1 MARREREEYRF
12 EPIDTQLDTA
22 VGIALPFSGYTGL
35 FQLNY
40 TTEKQAISNLK
51 NLLLTRKGERMMQP
65 DFGWIGWDILFEQ
78 NTPDLIERLKRGTRQ
93 DIGFWLPY
101 INIEELNVAP
111 RLASEGNVDYGHGVS
126 VSLVVSVE
134 PSRGANTTITIEL
147 TSTGGVTI
155 EEG

>member
-1 MARREREEYRF
+1 MAKPRDEYRF
-12 EPIDTQLDTA
+12 EPIDTQKDTA
-22 VGIALPFSGYTGL
+22 VGIGLPFSGRNGL

-65 DFGWIGWDILFEQ
+65 EFGWIGWDILFEQ
-78 NTPDLIERLKRGTRQ
+78 NTPDLVERLKRGTGQ
-93 DIGFWLPY
+93 DIGYWLPY
-101 INIEELNVAP
+101 INIEELKVTP
-111 RLASEGNVDYGHGVS
+111 RLVSEGSVDYGHGIT

-134 PSRGANTTITIEL
+134 PSRANTTITLEL

-155 EEG
+155 QEG

>member
-1 MARREREEYRF
+1 MAKPRDEYRF
-12 EPIDTQLDTA
+12 EPIDTQKDTA
-22 VGIALPFSGYTGL
+22 VGIGLPFSGHSGL
-35 FQLNY
+35 FHLNY

-51 NLLLTRKGERMMQP
+51 NLLLTRKGERVMQP
-65 DFGWIGWDILFEQ
+65 QFGWIGWEILFEQ

-93 DIGFWLPY
+93 DIGYWLPY

-111 RLASEGNVDYGHGVS
+111 RLASEGSVDYGHGVS

-155 EEG
+155 QEG